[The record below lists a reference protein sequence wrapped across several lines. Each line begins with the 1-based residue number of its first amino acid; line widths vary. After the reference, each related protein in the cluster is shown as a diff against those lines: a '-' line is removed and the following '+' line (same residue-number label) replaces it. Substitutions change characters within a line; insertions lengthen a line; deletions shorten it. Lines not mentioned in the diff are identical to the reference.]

1 MYNVGNTLSWGTVHV
16 QCREYLIQGEWY
28 MYSVGNTCIDSAY
41 AYHPRICPTL
51 QIVGKCTLK
60 HLIFCRQSQSSGSSG
75 GCTEGGVF

>member
-1 MYNVGNTLSWGTVHV
+1 
-16 QCREYLIQGEWY
+16 